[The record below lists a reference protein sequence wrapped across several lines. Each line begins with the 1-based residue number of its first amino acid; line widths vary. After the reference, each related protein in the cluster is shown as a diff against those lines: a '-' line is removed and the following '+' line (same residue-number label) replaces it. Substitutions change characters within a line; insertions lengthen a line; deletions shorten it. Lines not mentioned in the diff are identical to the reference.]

1 MGNWFSNKNI
11 IWAVTPVFSK
21 VIYLPD
27 FKKMLSRGKKNPTG
41 AAKLLIASSGS
52 LGPWPVISSQVCL
65 WGQDNEAQG
74 ELGEGKE
81 VEN

>member
-52 LGPWPVISSQVCL
+52 LGP
-65 WGQDNEAQG
+65 
-74 ELGEGKE
+74 
-81 VEN
+81 